1 MRAGVIAPLVIALAA
16 AAPAVATPQVPTD
29 MATIAVG
36 IMADGQ
42 VVAGGMTLASG
53 PWGTDYITV
62 SHALGVGRK
71 YAIVHSNGAPTP
83 ATPVMACSSAAHGMD
98 ILVLRV
104 TAQKNMPVVDWG
116 DPATLRP
123 GDELMVMVRK
133 EFHPEPV
140 KVRFLHVNLLEW
152 SRMTGPWTNAWHNVM
167 VAHGAAQPGFSG
179 SPWVKDGKVYGL
191 LKGRVRPPGHAA
203 WYATA
208 ETATRVKECLKYQ
221 SYEQLIPKGIDGEPG
236 ARDAG
241 S

>member
-1 MRAGVIAPLVIALAA
+1 MRAGVTALLLIALAA
-16 AAPAVATPQVPTD
+16 VTPAVATPQVHRDVT
-29 MATIAVG
+29 AIAVG

-42 VVAGGMTLASG
+42 VIAGGMTLASG
-53 PWGTDYITV
+53 SWGTDYITV

-71 YAIVHSNGAPTP
+71 YAIHNGAPTP
-83 ATPVMACSSAAHGMD
+83 ATPVLACSSAAHGLD

-104 TAQKNMPVVDWG
+104 TAQKNMPVADWG
-116 DPATLRP
+116 DPGTLRP
-123 GDELMVMVRK
+123 GDELTVMVRK

-140 KVRFLHVNLLEW
+140 KVKFLHVNLLEW
-152 SRMTGPWTNAWHNVM
+152 SRMTGPWTHAWHNVM

-208 ETATRVKECLKYQ
+208 ETATRVKDCLKYQ
-221 SYEQLIPKGIDGEPG
+221 SYEQLIPNAIDSEPG
-236 ARDAG
+236 SRDAG
-241 S
+241 G